1 VRDIDWQAALIT
13 LMLITALVA
22 SPARATH
29 FTLPSL
35 AIEPL
40 AGLSWSD
47 VLYGLGCSTANLDAC
62 LSPSQRRR
70 SAAPG
75 GHQ

>member
-1 VRDIDWQAALIT
+1 VRDIDWQVALIT
-13 LMLITALVA
+13 LMLITALAV

-29 FTLPSL
+29 FTLPSFD
-35 AIEPL
+35 IEPL

-47 VLYGLGCSTANLDAC
+47 VLYGLGCSTANPDAC

-70 SAAPG
+70 SAAPAA
-75 GHQ
+75 HQ